1 MSCFDFPECYVSQLE
16 VFLMPHFFI
25 ERPIFAWVIALFIVL
40 AGILSIPQLPVAQ
53 YPAVAPP
60 GIIISVSYPGA
71 SPEVMN
77 SSVVSLIEREIS
89 GVDNLLYFE
98 SSSDTTGM
106 ASITV
111 TFKPGTDIKLAQM
124 DLQNQIKIVEPRLP
138 KAVRQNGINVE
149 AANSGFLMMVG
160 LKSPTGKYQEADLS
174 DYFARNVT
182 DELRRVPGV
191 GKVQLFGGE
200 KALRI
205 WLDPMK
211 LNSYGVSASDVLT
224 AISQQNVI
232 VSPGRTG
239 DEPAIPGQGVTYPIT
254 IKGQLS
260 SVEAFRNITLK
271 SATSGARLALSDIAR
286 VESGLQSYAFG
297 IRENGVPATAAAIQL
312 SPSANAI
319 NTAAGIRSRLAEL
332 SGVLPE
338 GMVFTVPFDT
348 APFVKLSII
357 KVVETFLEAMVLVFL
372 VMLLFLHKIRC
383 TLIPA
388 IVAPVAL
395 SGTFTLMLLS
405 GYSINI
411 LTMFGMVL
419 AIGII
424 VDDAIVVVEN
434 VERLMEEKGLS
445 PHDATC
451 EAMHEITPA
460 IIGITLVLTAVFI
473 PVAFAGGSVGIIYRQ
488 FCISMAVSILLSAFL
503 ALTLTP
509 ALCATI
515 LKPHSRGQ
523 NTGKTF
529 SGWFNARFHR
539 LTAFYA
545 SGLGFVLK
553 RSGRML
559 MLYVALCLALCAGLS
574 SLPSSFLPEEDQGYF
589 MSSIQLPPDATMQR
603 TLNVVKKFENEI
615 AKQPAVESNIMILG
629 FSFSGSGQNSAM
641 GFTTLKDWKQRAD
654 TTAQDEAA
662 FIQSR
667 MEREPDAVT
676 MSLLPPAIS
685 DMGTTSGFT
694 YYVQDRG
701 GKGYRALKD
710 AADELV
716 RRANQSPQLADV
728 YIDGLPDG
736 PNLTLK
742 VDREKAEAMGV
753 SFDEINQTLSV
764 AMGSNYVNDYLNKG
778 RVQQVIVQADAPYR
792 MQPEQLLALPVKNR
806 LGRMLPLSTF
816 VTLSWGVAPQQ
827 LNRYQGYPALRIT
840 GSAASGISTGTAM
853 AAMEKLS
860 RGLPS
865 GFAGAWSGSSVQEKI
880 STSQLPGLII
890 LSMLVVFMVLAALY
904 ESWSVPF
911 AVILVVPLGL
921 IGAVLAVTIAN
932 MTNDVFFKIG
942 LITLIGL
949 SAKNAI
955 LIIEFARQLMKQGK
969 CVIDATLTASKQ
981 RLRPILMTSL
991 AFTLG
996 VVPLMLARGASD
1008 STQHAIGTGVFG
1020 GMISG
1025 TVFTIFFI
1033 PVFFAMI
1040 TRFIETRKYNRKNA
1054 RND

>member
-1 MSCFDFPECYVSQLE
+1 
-16 VFLMPHFFI
+16 MPHFFI
-25 ERPIFAWVIALFIVL
+25 ERPVFAWVVALFIVL
-40 AGILSIPQLPVAQ
+40 AGLLSIPRLPVAQ

-71 SPEVMN
+71 SPDIMN
-77 SSVVSLIEREIS
+77 TSVVSLIEREIS

-98 SSSDTTGM
+98 SSSDTTGS

-138 KAVRQNGINVE
+138 QAVRQNGINVE

-160 LKSPTGKYQEADLS
+160 LKSATGQFEEADLS
-174 DYFARNVT
+174 DYFARNVS

-211 LNSYGVSASDVLT
+211 LHGYGLSVSDVLT
-224 AISQQNVI
+224 AVGQQNAL
-232 VSPGRTG
+232 VSPGKTG
-239 DEPAIPGQGVTYPIT
+239 DEPASAGQGVTYPIT
-254 IKGQLS
+254 VKGQLS

-271 SATSGARLALSDIAR
+271 SDASGARLKLSDIAR
-286 VESGLQSYAFG
+286 IESGLQSYAFG

-312 SPSANAI
+312 SPGANAMS
-319 NTAAGIRSRLAEL
+319 TASGVRARIDEL
-332 SGVLPE
+332 SRVLPE
-338 GMVFTVPFDT
+338 GMAFTIPFDT
-348 APFVKLSII
+348 APFVKLSIM
-357 KVVETFLEAMVLVFL
+357 KVVQTFVEAMVLVFL

-395 SGTFTLMLLS
+395 LGTFTVMLLS

-434 VERLMEEKGLS
+434 VERLMEEKSLS
-445 PHDATC
+445 PRDATRQ
-451 EAMHEITPA
+451 AMQEITPA

-473 PVAFAGGSVGIIYRQ
+473 PMGFAEGSVGIIYRQ

-509 ALCATI
+509 ALCATL
-515 LKPHSRGQ
+515 LKPHKPGKRG
-523 NTGKTF
+523 GRF
-529 SGWFNARFHR
+529 AVGFNARFR
-539 LTAFYA
+539 SLTASYEA
-545 SGLGFVLK
+545 GLGAVLK
-553 RSGRML
+553 RTGRML
-559 MLYVALCLALCAGLS
+559 LLYAALCAALFLGLS
-574 SLPSSFLPEEDQGYF
+574 SLPSSFLPDEDQGNF
-589 MSSIQLPPDATMQR
+589 MSSIQLPSDATMQR
-603 TLNVVKKFENEI
+603 TLNVVKKFEEEI
-615 AKQPAVESNIMILG
+615 AARPDIESNIMILG
-629 FSFSGSGQNSAM
+629 FGFSGSGPNSAM
-641 GFTTLKDWKQRAD
+641 AFTTLKDWKNRQGS
-654 TTAQDEAA
+654 TAQGEADH
-662 FIQSR
+662 IQAS
-667 MEREPDAVT
+667 MANVSDAVT

-685 DMGTTSGFT
+685 DMGTSSGFT
-694 YYVQDRG
+694 WYVQDRAG
-701 GKGYRALKD
+701 LGYEALKR
-710 AADELV
+710 AADALV
-716 RRANQSPQLADV
+716 LQANQRPELSDV
-728 YIDGLPDG
+728 YIDGLPEG
-736 PNLTLK
+736 TSLALQ

-764 AMGSNYVNDYLNKG
+764 TLGSNYVNDYTNNG
-778 RVQQVIVQADAPYR
+778 RVQQVIIQADAPYR
-792 MQPEQLLALPVKNR
+792 MQPEQILILSVKNR
-806 LGRMLPLSTF
+806 MGQMVPVSTF
-816 VTLSWGVAPQQ
+816 ATLSWHVAPQQ
-827 LNRYQGYPALRIT
+827 LTRYQGYSAIRIT
-840 GSAASGISTGTAM
+840 GNAAPGESSGTAM
-853 AAMEKLS
+853 KVMEDVS
-860 RGLPS
+860 RSLPQ
-865 GFAGAWSGSSVQEKI
+865 GMAGEWAGSSLQERK
-880 STSQLPGLII
+880 SESQLPGLIV
-890 LSMLVVFMVLAALY
+890 LSILVVFMVLAALY
-904 ESWSVPF
+904 ESWSIPF
-911 AVILVVPLGL
+911 AVMLVVPLGL
-921 IGAVLAVTIAN
+921 IGAVIGVSVAG
-932 MTNDVFFKIG
+932 MTNDVFFKVG

-955 LIIEFARQLMKQGK
+955 LIVEFARQLHRQGQPLLA
-969 CVIDATLTASKQ
+969 ATIHAAGQ

-1025 TVFTIFFI
+1025 TLLAIFFV
-1033 PVFFAMI
+1033 PVFFIVIA
-1040 TRFIETRKYNRKNA
+1040 RFIDNLRKA
-1054 RND
+1054 

>member
-1 MSCFDFPECYVSQLE
+1 
-16 VFLMPHFFI
+16 MPHFFI
-25 ERPIFAWVIALFIVL
+25 ERPIFAWVVALFIVL
-40 AGILSIPQLPVAQ
+40 SGILSIPRLPVAQ

-71 SPEVMN
+71 SPDVMN
-77 SSVVSLIEREIS
+77 TSVVSLIEREIS
-89 GVDNLLYFE
+89 AVDNLLYFE

-124 DLQNQIKIVEPRLP
+124 DLQNQIKIVEARLP
-138 KAVRQNGINVE
+138 QAVRQNGINVE

-160 LKSPTGKYQEADLS
+160 LKSQSGAYEEADLS

-211 LNSYGVSASDVLT
+211 LHSYGLSVTDVLT
-224 AISQQNVI
+224 ALSQQNVI

-239 DEPAIPGQGVTYPIT
+239 DEPAVPGQGVTYPINVR
-254 IKGQLS
+254 GQLS
-260 SVEAFRNITLK
+260 TVEEFRNITIK
-271 SATSGARLALSDIAR
+271 SEVSGARLKLSDIAR

-312 SPSANAI
+312 SPGANAI
-319 NTAAGIRSRLAEL
+319 STASGIRARLTEL
-332 SGVLPE
+332 SAVLPE
-338 GMVFTVPFDT
+338 GMEFTVPFDT
-348 APFVKLSII
+348 APFVKLSIM
-357 KVVETFLEAMVLVFL
+357 KVVQTFAEAMVLVFL

-383 TLIPA
+383 TIIPA

-395 SGTFTLMLLS
+395 LGTFTVMLLS

-445 PHDATC
+445 PSEATR

-473 PVAFAGGSVGIIYRQ
+473 PMGFASGSVGIIYRQ

-509 ALCATI
+509 ALCATL
-515 LKPHSRGQ
+515 LKPHSDDQSKKRS
-523 NTGKTF
+523 F
-529 SGWFNARFHR
+529 STWFNARFNR
-539 LTAFYA
+539 LSAFYE

-553 RSGRML
+553 RSGRMM
-559 MLYVALCLALCAGLS
+559 MLYTALCFALYAGLS
-574 SLPSSFLPEEDQGYF
+574 SLPSSFLPDEDQGYF
-589 MSSIQLPPDATMQR
+589 MSSIQLPADATMQR
-603 TLNVVKKFENEI
+603 TLKVVQKFEDEI
-615 AKQPAVESNIMILG
+615 ATQQAVESNIMILG
-629 FSFSGSGQNSAM
+629 FGFSGSGQNSAM
-641 GFTTLKDWKQRAD
+641 AFTTLKDWKKRVG
-654 TTAQDEAA
+654 TTAQDQADS
-662 FIQSR
+662 IQST
-667 MEREPDAVT
+667 MENVPDAVT

-685 DMGTTSGFT
+685 DMGTSSGFT
-694 YYVQDRG
+694 YYLQDRG
-701 GKGYRALKD
+701 GKGYQALKK
-710 AADELV
+710 AADGLV
-716 RRANQSPQLADV
+716 QHANQSHQLSDV
-728 YIDGLPDG
+728 YIDGLPEGTSLALD
-736 PNLTLK
+736 

-753 SFDEINQTLSV
+753 SFDEINQTISV
-764 AMGSNYVNDYLNKG
+764 ATGSNYVNDYTNKG
-778 RVQQVIVQADAPYR
+778 RVQQVIVQADAPHR
-792 MQPEQLLALPVKNR
+792 MQPEQLLALSVKNR
-806 LGRMLPLSTF
+806 SGQMLPLATF
-816 VTLSWGVAPQQ
+816 VTLSWNVTPQQ
-827 LNRYQGYPALRIT
+827 LSRYQGYPAIRIT
-840 GSAASGISTGTAM
+840 GSAAAGQSTGNAM
-853 AAMEKLS
+853 KAMEALS
-860 RGLPS
+860 QQLPS
-865 GFAGAWSGSSVQEKI
+865 GFAGEWAGSSLQEKE
-880 STSQLPGLII
+880 SASQLPGLIV
-890 LSMLVVFMVLAALY
+890 LSVLVVFMVLAALY

-911 AVILVVPLGL
+911 AVMLVVPLGL
-921 IGAVLAVTIAN
+921 LGAVIAVTAVN
-932 MTNDVFFKIG
+932 MTNDVFFKVG

-955 LIIEFARQLMKQGK
+955 LIIEFARQLMSQGMGLPE
-969 CVIDATLTASKQ
+969 ATLIASKQ

-996 VVPLMLARGASD
+996 VVPLMLASGASD

-1025 TVFTIFFI
+1025 TLLAIFFV
-1033 PVFFAMI
+1033 PVFFVVI
-1040 TRFIETRKYNRKNA
+1040 TRFIKTRKKGVGSVA
-1054 RND
+1054 G

>member
-1 MSCFDFPECYVSQLE
+1 
-16 VFLMPHFFI
+16 MPHFFI
-25 ERPIFAWVIALFIVL
+25 ERPIFAWVVALFIVL
-40 AGILSIPQLPVAQ
+40 SGILSIPRLPVAQ

-71 SPEVMN
+71 SPDVMN
-77 SSVVSLIEREIS
+77 TSVVSLIEREIS
-89 GVDNLLYFE
+89 AVDNLLYFE

-124 DLQNQIKIVEPRLP
+124 DLQNQIKIVEARLP
-138 KAVRQNGINVE
+138 QAVRQNGINVE

-160 LKSPTGKYQEADLS
+160 LKSQSGAYEEADLS

-211 LNSYGVSASDVLT
+211 LHSYGLSVTDVLT
-224 AISQQNVI
+224 ALSQQNVI

-239 DEPAIPGQGVTYPIT
+239 DEPAVPGQGVTYPINVR
-254 IKGQLS
+254 GQLS
-260 SVEAFRNITLK
+260 TVEEFRNITIK
-271 SATSGARLALSDIAR
+271 SEVSGARLKLSDIAR

-312 SPSANAI
+312 SPGANAI
-319 NTAAGIRSRLAEL
+319 STASGIRARLAEL
-332 SGVLPE
+332 SAVLPE
-338 GMVFTVPFDT
+338 GMEFTVPFDT
-348 APFVKLSII
+348 APFVKLSIM
-357 KVVETFLEAMVLVFL
+357 KVVQTFAEAMVLVFL

-383 TLIPA
+383 TIIPA

-395 SGTFTLMLLS
+395 LGTFTVMLLS

-445 PHDATC
+445 PREATR

-473 PVAFAGGSVGIIYRQ
+473 PMGFASGSVGIIYRQ

-509 ALCATI
+509 ALCATL
-515 LKPHSRGQ
+515 LKPHSDDQSKKRS
-523 NTGKTF
+523 F
-529 SGWFNARFHR
+529 STWFNARFNR
-539 LTAFYA
+539 LSAFYE

-553 RSGRML
+553 RSGRMM
-559 MLYVALCLALCAGLS
+559 MLYTALCFALYAGLS
-574 SLPSSFLPEEDQGYF
+574 SLPSSFLPDEDQGYF
-589 MSSIQLPPDATMQR
+589 MSSIQLPADATMQR
-603 TLNVVKKFENEI
+603 TLKVVQKFEDEI
-615 AKQPAVESNIMILG
+615 ATQQAVESNIMILG
-629 FSFSGSGQNSAM
+629 FGFSGSGQNSAM
-641 GFTTLKDWKQRAD
+641 AFTTLKDWKKRVG
-654 TTAQDEAA
+654 TTAQDQADY
-662 FIQSR
+662 IQST
-667 MEREPDAVT
+667 MENVPDAVT

-685 DMGTTSGFT
+685 DMGTSSGFT
-694 YYVQDRG
+694 YYLQDRG
-701 GKGYRALKD
+701 GKGYQALKK
-710 AADELV
+710 AADGLV
-716 RRANQSPQLADV
+716 QHANQSHQLSDV
-728 YIDGLPDG
+728 YIDGLPEG
-736 PNLTLK
+736 TSLTLD

-753 SFDEINQTLSV
+753 SFDEINQTISV
-764 AMGSNYVNDYLNKG
+764 ATGSNYVNDYTNKG
-778 RVQQVIVQADAPYR
+778 RVQQVIVQADAPHR
-792 MQPEQLLALPVKNR
+792 MQPEQLLALSVKNR
-806 LGRMLPLSTF
+806 SGQMLPLATF
-816 VTLSWGVAPQQ
+816 VTLSWNVTPQQ
-827 LNRYQGYPALRIT
+827 LSRYQGYPAIRIT
-840 GSAASGISTGTAM
+840 GSAAAGQSTGNAM
-853 AAMEKLS
+853 KAMEALS
-860 RGLPS
+860 QQLPS
-865 GFAGAWSGSSVQEKI
+865 GFAGEWAGSSLQEKE
-880 STSQLPGLII
+880 SASQLPGLIV
-890 LSMLVVFMVLAALY
+890 LSVLVVFMVLAALY

-911 AVILVVPLGL
+911 AVMLVVPLGL
-921 IGAVLAVTIAN
+921 LGAVIAVTAVN
-932 MTNDVFFKIG
+932 MTNDVFFKVG

-955 LIIEFARQLMKQGK
+955 LIIEFARQLMSQGMGLPE
-969 CVIDATLTASKQ
+969 ATLIASKQ

-996 VVPLMLARGASD
+996 VVPLMLASGASD

-1025 TVFTIFFI
+1025 TLLAIFFV
-1033 PVFFAMI
+1033 PVFFVVI
-1040 TRFIETRKYNRKNA
+1040 TRFIKTRKKGVGSVA
-1054 RND
+1054 D

>member
-1 MSCFDFPECYVSQLE
+1 
-16 VFLMPHFFI
+16 MPHFFI
-25 ERPIFAWVIALFIVL
+25 ARPIFAWVVALFIVL
-40 AGILSIPQLPVAQ
+40 SGILSIPRLPVAQ

-71 SPEVMN
+71 SPDVMN
-77 SSVVSLIEREIS
+77 TSVVSLIEREIS
-89 GVDNLLYFE
+89 AVDNLLYFE

-124 DLQNQIKIVEPRLP
+124 DLQNQIKIVEARLP
-138 KAVRQNGINVE
+138 QAVRQNGINVE

-160 LKSPTGKYQEADLS
+160 LKSQSGAYEEADLN

-211 LNSYGVSASDVLT
+211 LHSYGLSVTDVLT
-224 AISQQNVI
+224 ALSQQNVI

-239 DEPAIPGQGVTYPIT
+239 DEPAVPGQGVTYPINVR
-254 IKGQLS
+254 GQLS
-260 SVEAFRNITLK
+260 TVEEFRNITIK
-271 SATSGARLALSDIAR
+271 SEVSGARLKLSDIAR

-312 SPSANAI
+312 SPGANAI
-319 NTAAGIRSRLAEL
+319 STASGIRARLTEL
-332 SGVLPE
+332 SAVLPE
-338 GMVFTVPFDT
+338 GMEFTVPFDT
-348 APFVKLSII
+348 APFVKLSIM
-357 KVVETFLEAMVLVFL
+357 KVVQTFAEAMVLVFL

-383 TLIPA
+383 TIIPA

-395 SGTFTLMLLS
+395 LGTFTVMLLS

-445 PHDATC
+445 PREATR

-473 PVAFAGGSVGIIYRQ
+473 PMGFASGSVGIIYRQ

-509 ALCATI
+509 ALCATL
-515 LKPHSRGQ
+515 LKPHSDDQSKKRS
-523 NTGKTF
+523 F
-529 SGWFNARFHR
+529 STWFNARFNR
-539 LTAFYA
+539 LSAFYE

-553 RSGRML
+553 RSGRMM
-559 MLYVALCLALCAGLS
+559 MLYAALCFALYAGLS
-574 SLPSSFLPEEDQGYF
+574 SLPSSFLPDEDQGYF
-589 MSSIQLPPDATMQR
+589 MSSIQLPADATMQR
-603 TLNVVKKFENEI
+603 TLKVVQKFEDEI
-615 AKQPAVESNIMILG
+615 ATQQAVESNIMILG
-629 FSFSGSGQNSAM
+629 FGFSGSGQNSAM
-641 GFTTLKDWKQRAD
+641 AFTTLKDWKKRVG
-654 TTAQDEAA
+654 TTAQDQADY
-662 FIQSR
+662 IQST
-667 MEREPDAVT
+667 MENVPDAVT

-685 DMGTTSGFT
+685 DMGTSSGFT
-694 YYVQDRG
+694 YYLQDRG
-701 GKGYRALKD
+701 GKGYQALKK
-710 AADELV
+710 AADGLV
-716 RRANQSPQLADV
+716 QHANQSHQLSDV
-728 YIDGLPDG
+728 YIDGLPEG
-736 PNLTLK
+736 TSLTLD

-753 SFDEINQTLSV
+753 SFDEINQTISV
-764 AMGSNYVNDYLNKG
+764 ATGSNYVNDYTNKG
-778 RVQQVIVQADAPYR
+778 RVQQVIVQADAPHR
-792 MQPEQLLALPVKNR
+792 MQPEQLLALSVKNR
-806 LGRMLPLSTF
+806 AGQMLPLATF
-816 VTLSWGVAPQQ
+816 VTLSWNVTPQQ
-827 LNRYQGYPALRIT
+827 LSRYQGYPAIRIT
-840 GSAASGISTGTAM
+840 GSAAAGQSTGNAM
-853 AAMEKLS
+853 KAMEALS
-860 RGLPS
+860 QQLPS
-865 GFAGAWSGSSVQEKI
+865 GFAGEWAGSSLQEKE
-880 STSQLPGLII
+880 SASQLPGLIV
-890 LSMLVVFMVLAALY
+890 LSVLVVFMVLAALY

-911 AVILVVPLGL
+911 AVMLVVPLGL
-921 IGAVLAVTIAN
+921 LGAVIAVTAVN
-932 MTNDVFFKIG
+932 MTNDVFFKVG

-955 LIIEFARQLMKQGK
+955 LIIEFSRQLMSQGMGLPE
-969 CVIDATLTASKQ
+969 ATLIASKQ

-996 VVPLMLARGASD
+996 VVPLMLASGASD

-1025 TVFTIFFI
+1025 TLLAIFFV
-1033 PVFFAMI
+1033 PVFFVVI
-1040 TRFIETRKYNRKNA
+1040 TRFIKTRKKEWVQ
-1054 RND
+1054 

>member
-1 MSCFDFPECYVSQLE
+1 
-16 VFLMPHFFI
+16 MPHFFI

-40 AGILSIPQLPVAQ
+40 TGLLSIPRLPVAQ
-53 YPAVAPP
+53 YPEVAPP

-77 SSVVSLIEREIS
+77 TSVVSLIEREIS
-89 GVDNLLYFE
+89 SVDNLLYFE

-124 DLQNQIKIVEPRLP
+124 DLQNQIKIVESRLP
-138 KAVRQNGINVE
+138 QSVRQNGINVE

-160 LKSPTGKYQEADLS
+160 LKSPSGAYQEADLS

-211 LNSYGVSASDVLT
+211 LHSYGLSVTDVLS

-239 DEPAIPGQGVTYPIT
+239 DEPATSSQEVTYPIT
-254 IKGQLS
+254 VKGQLS
-260 SVEAFRNITLK
+260 SVEEFRNITIK
-271 SATSGARLALSDIAR
+271 SQVSAARVTLADVAR

-312 SPSANAI
+312 SPGANAI
-319 NTAAGIRSRLAEL
+319 STASGIRARLTEL

-338 GMVFTVPFDT
+338 GMTFTVPFDT
-348 APFVKLSII
+348 APFVKLSIL
-357 KVVETFLEAMVLVFL
+357 KVVETFVEAMVLVFF

-395 SGTFTLMLLS
+395 LGTFTVMLLS

-411 LTMFGMVL
+411 LTMFGMIL

-434 VERLMEEKGLS
+434 VERLMEDKKMS
-445 PHDATC
+445 PQDATR
-451 EAMHEITPA
+451 EAMREITPA

-473 PVAFAGGSVGIIYRQ
+473 PMAFASGSVGIIYRQ
-488 FCISMAVSILLSAFL
+488 FSISMAISILLSAFL

-509 ALCATI
+509 ALCATL
-515 LKPHSRGQ
+515 LKPHGIHQ
-523 NTGKTF
+523 GKSSVF
-529 SGWFNARFHR
+529 SAWFNAHFHR
-539 LTAFYA
+539 LTSFYA
-545 SGLGFVLK
+545 TGLGFVLK
-553 RSGRML
+553 RTGRM
-559 MLYVALCLALCAGLS
+559 MMIYAALCLALFAGLS
-574 SLPSSFLPEEDQGYF
+574 TLPSSFIPDEDQGYF
-589 MSSIQLPPDATMQR
+589 MSSIQLPSDATMQR
-603 TLNVVKKFENEI
+603 TLKVVDTFEEEI
-615 AKQPAVESNIMILG
+615 AHRQAVESNIMILG
-629 FSFSGSGQNSAM
+629 FGFSGSGQNSAM
-641 GFTTLKDWKQRAD
+641 AFTTLKDWRQRKG
-654 TTAQDEAA
+654 TTAQEEADHIRSQMA
-662 FIQSR
+662 NV
-667 MEREPDAVT
+667 PDAVT

-685 DMGTTSGFT
+685 DMGTSSGFT
-694 YYVQDRG
+694 YYLQDRG
-701 GKGYRALKD
+701 GKGYQALKK
-710 AADELV
+710 AADELIV
-716 RRANQSPQLADV
+716 QANHNPHLADV
-728 YIDGLPDG
+728 YIDGLG
-736 PNLTLK
+736 EGTSLSLH

-753 SFDEINQTLSV
+753 SFDEINQTISV
-764 AMGSNYVNDYLNKG
+764 AAGSNYVNDYTNNG

-792 MQPEQLLALPVKNR
+792 MQPEQLLALSVKNR
-806 LGRMLPLSTF
+806 LGQMLPLSTF
-816 VTLSWGVAPQQ
+816 VTLSWNVAPQQ
-827 LNRYQGYPALRIT
+827 LIRYQGYPAIRIT
-840 GSAASGISTGTAM
+840 GSSAQGKSSGTAM
-853 AAMEKLS
+853 AAMDNLAKH
-860 RGLPS
+860 LPP
-865 GFAGAWSGSSVQEKI
+865 GFAGEWAGSSLQEKE
-880 STSQLPGLII
+880 SASQLPGLIV
-890 LSMLVVFMVLAALY
+890 LSVLVVFMVLAALY
-904 ESWSVPF
+904 ESWSIPF
-911 AVILVVPLGL
+911 AVMLVVPLGL
-921 IGAVLAVTIAN
+921 LGAVLAVSVTN
-932 MTNDVFFKIG
+932 MTNDVFFKVG

-955 LIIEFARQLMKQGK
+955 LIIEFARQLMKEGK
-969 CVIDATLTASKQ
+969 SLIDATLTAAKL

-996 VVPLMLARGASD
+996 VVPLMLASGASD

-1025 TVFTIFFI
+1025 TLLAIFFV
-1033 PVFFAMI
+1033 PVFFVTI
-1040 TRFIETRKYNRKNA
+1040 TRFTGMRKYRLGNS
-1054 RND
+1054 RNG

>member
-1 MSCFDFPECYVSQLE
+1 
-16 VFLMPHFFI
+16 MPHFFI
-25 ERPIFAWVIALFIVL
+25 ERPVFAWVVALFIVL
-40 AGILSIPQLPVAQ
+40 AGLLSIPRLPVAQ

-71 SPEVMN
+71 SPDIMN
-77 SSVVSLIEREIS
+77 TSVVSLIEREIS

-98 SSSDTTGM
+98 SSSDTTGS

-138 KAVRQNGINVE
+138 QAVRQNGINVE

-160 LKSPTGKYQEADLS
+160 LKSATGQFEEADLS
-174 DYFARNVT
+174 DYFARNVS

-211 LNSYGVSASDVLT
+211 LHGYGLSVSDVLT
-224 AISQQNVI
+224 AVGQQNAL
-232 VSPGRTG
+232 VSPGKTG
-239 DEPAIPGQGVTYPIT
+239 DEPASTGQGVTYPIT
-254 IKGQLS
+254 VKGQLS

-271 SATSGARLALSDIAR
+271 SDASGARLKLSDIAR
-286 VESGLQSYAFG
+286 IESGLQSYAFG

-312 SPSANAI
+312 SPGANAMS
-319 NTAAGIRSRLAEL
+319 TASGVRARIDEL
-332 SGVLPE
+332 SRVLPD
-338 GMVFTVPFDT
+338 GMAFTIPFDT
-348 APFVKLSII
+348 APFVKLSIM
-357 KVVETFLEAMVLVFL
+357 KVVQTFVEAMVLVFL

-395 SGTFTLMLLS
+395 LGTFTVMLLS

-434 VERLMEEKGLS
+434 VERLMEEKSLS
-445 PHDATC
+445 PRDATRQ
-451 EAMHEITPA
+451 AMQEITPA

-473 PVAFAGGSVGIIYRQ
+473 PMGFAEGSVGIIYRQ

-509 ALCATI
+509 ALCATL
-515 LKPHSRGQ
+515 LKPHKPGKRG
-523 NTGKTF
+523 GRF
-529 SGWFNARFHR
+529 AVGFNARFR
-539 LTAFYA
+539 SLTASYEA
-545 SGLGFVLK
+545 GLGAVLK
-553 RSGRML
+553 RTGRML
-559 MLYVALCLALCAGLS
+559 LLYAALCAALFLGLS
-574 SLPSSFLPEEDQGYF
+574 SLPSSFLPDEDQGNF
-589 MSSIQLPPDATMQR
+589 MSSIQLPSDATMQR
-603 TLNVVKKFENEI
+603 TLNVVKKFEEEI
-615 AKQPAVESNIMILG
+615 AARPDIESNIMILG
-629 FSFSGSGQNSAM
+629 FGFSGSGPNSAM
-641 GFTTLKDWKQRAD
+641 AFTTLKDWKNRQGS
-654 TTAQDEAA
+654 TAQGEADH
-662 FIQSR
+662 IQAS
-667 MEREPDAVT
+667 MANVSDAVT

-685 DMGTTSGFT
+685 DMGTSSGFT
-694 YYVQDRG
+694 WYVQDRAG
-701 GKGYRALKD
+701 LGYEALKR
-710 AADELV
+710 AADALV
-716 RRANQSPQLADV
+716 LQANQRPELSDV
-728 YIDGLPDG
+728 YIDGLPEG
-736 PNLTLK
+736 TSLALQ

-764 AMGSNYVNDYLNKG
+764 TLGSNYVNDYTNNG
-778 RVQQVIVQADAPYR
+778 RVQQVIIQADAPYR
-792 MQPEQLLALPVKNR
+792 MQPEQILTLSVKNR
-806 LGRMLPLSTF
+806 MGQMVPVSTF
-816 VTLSWGVAPQQ
+816 ATLSWNVAPQQ
-827 LNRYQGYPALRIT
+827 LTRYQGYSAIRIT
-840 GSAASGISTGTAM
+840 GNAAPGESSGTAM
-853 AAMEKLS
+853 KVMEDVS
-860 RGLPS
+860 MSLPQ
-865 GFAGAWSGSSVQEKI
+865 GMAGEWAGSSLQERK
-880 STSQLPGLII
+880 SESQLPGLIV
-890 LSMLVVFMVLAALY
+890 LSILVVFMVLAALY
-904 ESWSVPF
+904 ESWSIPF
-911 AVILVVPLGL
+911 AVMLVVPLGL
-921 IGAVLAVTIAN
+921 IGAVIAVSVAG
-932 MTNDVFFKIG
+932 MTNDVFFKVG

-955 LIIEFARQLMKQGK
+955 LIVEFARQLHRQGQPLLA
-969 CVIDATLTASKQ
+969 ATIHAAGQ

-1025 TVFTIFFI
+1025 TLLAIFFV
-1033 PVFFAMI
+1033 PVFFIVIA
-1040 TRFIETRKYNRKNA
+1040 RFIDSLRKA
-1054 RND
+1054 

>member
-1 MSCFDFPECYVSQLE
+1 
-16 VFLMPHFFI
+16 MPHFFI
-25 ERPIFAWVIALFIVL
+25 ERPIFAWVVALFIVL
-40 AGILSIPQLPVAQ
+40 SGILSIPRLPVAQ

-71 SPEVMN
+71 SPDVMN
-77 SSVVSLIEREIS
+77 TSVVSLIEREIS
-89 GVDNLLYFE
+89 AVDNLLYFE

-124 DLQNQIKIVEPRLP
+124 DLQNQIKIVEARLP
-138 KAVRQNGINVE
+138 QAVRQNGINVE

-160 LKSPTGKYQEADLS
+160 LKSQSGAYEEADLS

-211 LNSYGVSASDVLT
+211 LHSYGLSVTDVLT
-224 AISQQNVI
+224 ALSQQNVI

-239 DEPAIPGQGVTYPIT
+239 DEPAVPGQGVTYPINVR
-254 IKGQLS
+254 GQLS
-260 SVEAFRNITLK
+260 TVEEFRNITIK
-271 SATSGARLALSDIAR
+271 SEVSGARLKLSNIAR

-312 SPSANAI
+312 SPGANAI
-319 NTAAGIRSRLAEL
+319 STASGIRARLTEL
-332 SGVLPE
+332 SAVLPE
-338 GMVFTVPFDT
+338 GMEFTVPFDT
-348 APFVKLSII
+348 APFVKLSIM
-357 KVVETFLEAMVLVFL
+357 KVVQTFAEAMVLVFL

-383 TLIPA
+383 TIIPA
-388 IVAPVAL
+388 IVAPAAL
-395 SGTFTLMLLS
+395 LGTFTVMLLS

-445 PHDATC
+445 PREATR
-451 EAMHEITPA
+451 EAMDEITPA

-473 PVAFAGGSVGIIYRQ
+473 PMGFASGSVGIIYRQ

-509 ALCATI
+509 ALCATL
-515 LKPHSRGQ
+515 LKPHSDDQSKKRS
-523 NTGKTF
+523 F
-529 SGWFNARFHR
+529 STWFNARFNR
-539 LTAFYA
+539 LSAFYE

-553 RSGRML
+553 RSGRMM
-559 MLYVALCLALCAGLS
+559 MLYAALCFALYAGLS
-574 SLPSSFLPEEDQGYF
+574 SLPSSFLPDEDQGYF
-589 MSSIQLPPDATMQR
+589 MSSIQLPADATMQR
-603 TLNVVKKFENEI
+603 TLKVVQKFEDEI
-615 AKQPAVESNIMILG
+615 ATQQAVESNIMILG
-629 FSFSGSGQNSAM
+629 FGFSGSGQNSAM
-641 GFTTLKDWKQRAD
+641 AFTTLKDWKKRVG
-654 TTAQDEAA
+654 TTAQDQADS
-662 FIQSR
+662 IQST
-667 MEREPDAVT
+667 MENVPDAVT

-685 DMGTTSGFT
+685 DMGTSSGFT
-694 YYVQDRG
+694 YYLQDRA
-701 GKGYRALKD
+701 GKGYQALKK
-710 AADELV
+710 AADDLV
-716 RRANQSPQLADV
+716 QHANQSHQLSDV
-728 YIDGLPDG
+728 YIDGLPEGTSLALD
-736 PNLTLK
+736 

-753 SFDEINQTLSV
+753 SFDEINQTISV
-764 AMGSNYVNDYLNKG
+764 ATGSNYVNDYTNKG
-778 RVQQVIVQADAPYR
+778 RVQQVIVQADAPHR
-792 MQPEQLLALPVKNR
+792 MQPEQLLALSVKNR
-806 LGRMLPLSTF
+806 SGQMLPLATF
-816 VTLSWGVAPQQ
+816 VTLSWNVTPQQ
-827 LNRYQGYPALRIT
+827 LSRYQGYPAIRIT
-840 GSAASGISTGTAM
+840 GSAAAGQSTGNAM
-853 AAMEKLS
+853 KAMEALS
-860 RGLPS
+860 QQLPS
-865 GFAGAWSGSSVQEKI
+865 GFAGEWAGSSLQEKE
-880 STSQLPGLII
+880 SASQLPGLIV
-890 LSMLVVFMVLAALY
+890 LSVLVVFMVLAALY

-911 AVILVVPLGL
+911 AVMLVVPLGL
-921 IGAVLAVTIAN
+921 LGAVIAVTAVN
-932 MTNDVFFKIG
+932 MTNDVFFKVG

-955 LIIEFARQLMKQGK
+955 LIIEFARQLMSQGMGLLE
-969 CVIDATLTASKQ
+969 ATLIASKQ

-996 VVPLMLARGASD
+996 VVPLMLASGASD

-1025 TVFTIFFI
+1025 TLLAIFFV
-1033 PVFFAMI
+1033 PVFFVVI
-1040 TRFIETRKYNRKNA
+1040 TRFIKTRKKGVGSVA
-1054 RND
+1054 G

>member
-1 MSCFDFPECYVSQLE
+1 
-16 VFLMPHFFI
+16 MPHFFI
-25 ERPIFAWVIALFIVL
+25 ERPVFAWVVALFIVL
-40 AGILSIPQLPVAQ
+40 AGLLSIPRLPVAQ

-71 SPEVMN
+71 SPDIMN
-77 SSVVSLIEREIS
+77 TSVVSLIEREIS

-98 SSSDTTGM
+98 SSSDTTGS

-138 KAVRQNGINVE
+138 QAVRQNGINVE

-160 LKSPTGKYQEADLS
+160 LKSATGQFEEADLS
-174 DYFARNVT
+174 DYFARNVS

-211 LNSYGVSASDVLT
+211 LHGYGLSVSDVLT
-224 AISQQNVI
+224 AVGQQNAL
-232 VSPGRTG
+232 VSPGKTG
-239 DEPAIPGQGVTYPIT
+239 DEPASAGQGVTYPIT
-254 IKGQLS
+254 VKGQLT

-271 SATSGARLALSDIAR
+271 SDASGARLKLSDIAR
-286 VESGLQSYAFG
+286 IESGLQSYAFG

-312 SPSANAI
+312 SPGANAMS
-319 NTAAGIRSRLAEL
+319 TASGVRARIDEL
-332 SGVLPE
+332 SRMLPE
-338 GMVFTVPFDT
+338 GMAFTIPFDT
-348 APFVKLSII
+348 APFVKLSIM
-357 KVVETFLEAMVLVFL
+357 KVVQTFVEAMVLVFL

-395 SGTFTLMLLS
+395 LGTFTVMLLS

-434 VERLMEEKGLS
+434 VERLMEEKSLS
-445 PHDATC
+445 PRDATRQ
-451 EAMHEITPA
+451 AMQEITPA

-473 PVAFAGGSVGIIYRQ
+473 PMGFAEGSVGIIYRQ

-509 ALCATI
+509 ALCATL
-515 LKPHSRGQ
+515 LKPHKPGKRG
-523 NTGKTF
+523 GRF
-529 SGWFNARFHR
+529 AVGFNARFR
-539 LTAFYA
+539 SLTASYEA
-545 SGLGFVLK
+545 GLGAVLK
-553 RSGRML
+553 RTGRML
-559 MLYVALCLALCAGLS
+559 LLYAALCAALFLGLS
-574 SLPSSFLPEEDQGYF
+574 SLPSSFLPDEDQGYF
-589 MSSIQLPPDATMQR
+589 MSSIQLPSDATMQR
-603 TLNVVKKFENEI
+603 TLNVVKKFEEEI
-615 AKQPAVESNIMILG
+615 AARPDIESNIMILG
-629 FSFSGSGQNSAM
+629 FGFSGSGPNSAM
-641 GFTTLKDWKQRAD
+641 AFTTLKDWKDRQGS
-654 TTAQDEAA
+654 TAQGEADR
-662 FIQSR
+662 IQAS
-667 MEREPDAVT
+667 MANVSDAVT

-685 DMGTTSGFT
+685 DMGTSSGFT
-694 YYVQDRG
+694 WYVQDRAG
-701 GKGYRALKD
+701 LGYEALKR
-710 AADELV
+710 AADALV
-716 RRANQSPQLADV
+716 LQANQRPELSDV
-728 YIDGLPDG
+728 YIDGLPEG
-736 PNLTLK
+736 TSLALQ

-764 AMGSNYVNDYLNKG
+764 TLGSNYVNDYTNNG
-778 RVQQVIVQADAPYR
+778 RVQQVIIQADAPYR
-792 MQPEQLLALPVKNR
+792 MQPEQILTLSVKNR
-806 LGRMLPLSTF
+806 MGQMVPVSTF
-816 VTLSWGVAPQQ
+816 ATLSWNVAPQQ
-827 LNRYQGYPALRIT
+827 LTRYQGYSAIRIT
-840 GSAASGISTGTAM
+840 GNAAPGESSGTAM
-853 AAMEKLS
+853 KVMEDVS
-860 RGLPS
+860 MSLPQ
-865 GFAGAWSGSSVQEKI
+865 GMAGEWAGSSLQERK
-880 STSQLPGLII
+880 SESQLPGLIV
-890 LSMLVVFMVLAALY
+890 LSILVVFMVLAALY
-904 ESWSVPF
+904 ESWSIPF
-911 AVILVVPLGL
+911 AVMLVVPLGL
-921 IGAVLAVTIAN
+921 IGAVIAVSVAG
-932 MTNDVFFKIG
+932 MTNDVFFKVG

-955 LIIEFARQLMKQGK
+955 LIVEFARQLHRQGQPLLA
-969 CVIDATLTASKQ
+969 ATIHAAGQ

-1025 TVFTIFFI
+1025 TLLAIFFV
-1033 PVFFAMI
+1033 PVFFIVIA
-1040 TRFIETRKYNRKNA
+1040 RFIDSLRKA
-1054 RND
+1054 

>member
-1 MSCFDFPECYVSQLE
+1 
-16 VFLMPHFFI
+16 MPHFFI
-25 ERPIFAWVIALFIVL
+25 ERPVFAWVVALFIVL
-40 AGILSIPQLPVAQ
+40 AGLLSIPRLPVAQ

-71 SPEVMN
+71 SPDIMN
-77 SSVVSLIEREIS
+77 TSVVSLIEREIS

-98 SSSDTTGM
+98 SSSDTTGS

-138 KAVRQNGINVE
+138 QAVRQNGINVE

-160 LKSPTGKYQEADLS
+160 LKSATGQFEEADLS
-174 DYFARNVT
+174 DYFARNVS

-211 LNSYGVSASDVLT
+211 LHGYGLSVSDVLT
-224 AISQQNVI
+224 AVGQQNAL
-232 VSPGRTG
+232 VSPGKTG
-239 DEPAIPGQGVTYPIT
+239 DEPASAGQGVTYPIT
-254 IKGQLS
+254 VKGQLS

-271 SATSGARLALSDIAR
+271 SDASGARLKLSDIAR
-286 VESGLQSYAFG
+286 IESGLQSYAFG

-312 SPSANAI
+312 SPGANAMS
-319 NTAAGIRSRLAEL
+319 TASGVRARIDEL
-332 SGVLPE
+332 SRVLPE
-338 GMVFTVPFDT
+338 GMAFTIPFDT
-348 APFVKLSII
+348 APFVKLSIM
-357 KVVETFLEAMVLVFL
+357 KVVQTFVEAMVLVFL

-395 SGTFTLMLLS
+395 LGTFTVMLLS

-434 VERLMEEKGLS
+434 VERLMEEKSLS
-445 PHDATC
+445 PRDATRQ
-451 EAMHEITPA
+451 AMQEITPA

-473 PVAFAGGSVGIIYRQ
+473 PMGFAEGSVGIIYRQ

-509 ALCATI
+509 ALCATL
-515 LKPHSRGQ
+515 LKPHKPGKRG
-523 NTGKTF
+523 GRF
-529 SGWFNARFHR
+529 AVGFNARFR
-539 LTAFYA
+539 SLTASYEA
-545 SGLGFVLK
+545 GLGAVLK
-553 RSGRML
+553 RTGRML
-559 MLYVALCLALCAGLS
+559 LLYAALCAALFLELS
-574 SLPSSFLPEEDQGYF
+574 SLPSSFLPDEDQGYF
-589 MSSIQLPPDATMQR
+589 MSSIQLPSDATMQR
-603 TLNVVKKFENEI
+603 TLNVVKKFEEEI
-615 AKQPAVESNIMILG
+615 AARPDIESNIMILG
-629 FSFSGSGQNSAM
+629 FGFSGSGPNSAM
-641 GFTTLKDWKQRAD
+641 AFTTLKDWKNRQGS
-654 TTAQDEAA
+654 TAQGEADH
-662 FIQSR
+662 IQAS
-667 MEREPDAVT
+667 MANVSDAVT

-685 DMGTTSGFT
+685 DMGTSSGFT
-694 YYVQDRG
+694 WYVQDRAG
-701 GKGYRALKD
+701 LGYEALKR
-710 AADELV
+710 AADALV
-716 RRANQSPQLADV
+716 LQANQRPELSDV
-728 YIDGLPDG
+728 YIDGLPEG
-736 PNLTLK
+736 TSLALQ

-764 AMGSNYVNDYLNKG
+764 TLGSNYVNDYTNNG
-778 RVQQVIVQADAPYR
+778 RVQQVIIQADAPYR
-792 MQPEQLLALPVKNR
+792 MQPEQILILSVKNR
-806 LGRMLPLSTF
+806 MGQMVPVSTF
-816 VTLSWGVAPQQ
+816 ATLSWHVAPQQ
-827 LNRYQGYPALRIT
+827 LTRYQGYSAIRIT
-840 GSAASGISTGTAM
+840 GNAAPGESSGTAM
-853 AAMEKLS
+853 KVMEDVS
-860 RGLPS
+860 RSLPQ
-865 GFAGAWSGSSVQEKI
+865 GMAGEWAGSSLQERK
-880 STSQLPGLII
+880 SESQLPGLIV
-890 LSMLVVFMVLAALY
+890 LSILVVFMVLAALY
-904 ESWSVPF
+904 ESWSIPF
-911 AVILVVPLGL
+911 AVMLVVPLGL
-921 IGAVLAVTIAN
+921 IGAVIGVSVAG
-932 MTNDVFFKIG
+932 MTNDVFFKVG

-955 LIIEFARQLMKQGK
+955 LIVEFARQLHRQGQPLLA
-969 CVIDATLTASKQ
+969 ATIHAAGQ

-1025 TVFTIFFI
+1025 TLLAIFFV
-1033 PVFFAMI
+1033 PVFFIVIA
-1040 TRFIETRKYNRKNA
+1040 RFIDNLRKA
-1054 RND
+1054 

>member
-1 MSCFDFPECYVSQLE
+1 
-16 VFLMPHFFI
+16 MPHFFI
-25 ERPIFAWVIALFIVL
+25 DRPIFAWVVALFIVL
-40 AGILSIPQLPVAQ
+40 SGILSIPRLPVAQ

-71 SPEVMN
+71 SPDVMN
-77 SSVVSLIEREIS
+77 TSVVSLIEREIS
-89 GVDNLLYFE
+89 AVDNLLYFE

-124 DLQNQIKIVEPRLP
+124 DLQNQIKIVEARLP
-138 KAVRQNGINVE
+138 QAVRQNGINVE

-160 LKSPTGKYQEADLS
+160 LKSQSGAYEEADLS

-211 LNSYGVSASDVLT
+211 LHSYGLSVTEVLT
-224 AISQQNVI
+224 ALSQQNVI

-239 DEPAIPGQGVTYPIT
+239 DEPAVPGQGVTYPINVR
-254 IKGQLS
+254 GQLS
-260 SVEAFRNITLK
+260 TVEEFRNITIK
-271 SATSGARLALSDIAR
+271 SEVSGARLKLSDIAR

-312 SPSANAI
+312 SPGANAI
-319 NTAAGIRSRLAEL
+319 STASGIRARLAEL
-332 SGVLPE
+332 SAVLPE
-338 GMVFTVPFDT
+338 GMEFTVPFDT
-348 APFVKLSII
+348 APFVKLSIM
-357 KVVETFLEAMVLVFL
+357 KVVQTFAEAMVLVFL

-383 TLIPA
+383 TIIPA

-395 SGTFTLMLLS
+395 LGTFTVMLLS

-445 PHDATC
+445 PREATR
-451 EAMHEITPA
+451 EAMDEITPA

-473 PVAFAGGSVGIIYRQ
+473 PMGFASGSVGIIYRQ

-509 ALCATI
+509 ALCATL
-515 LKPHSRGQ
+515 LKPHSDDQSKKRS
-523 NTGKTF
+523 F
-529 SGWFNARFHR
+529 STWFNARFNR
-539 LTAFYA
+539 LSAFYE

-553 RSGRML
+553 RSGRMM
-559 MLYVALCLALCAGLS
+559 MLYTALCFALYAGLS
-574 SLPSSFLPEEDQGYF
+574 SLPSSFLPDEDQGYF
-589 MSSIQLPPDATMQR
+589 MSSIQLPADATMQR
-603 TLNVVKKFENEI
+603 TLKVVQKFEDEI
-615 AKQPAVESNIMILG
+615 ATQQAVESNIMILG
-629 FSFSGSGQNSAM
+629 FGFSGSGQNSAM
-641 GFTTLKDWKQRAD
+641 AFTTLKDWKKRVG
-654 TTAQDEAA
+654 TTAQDQADS
-662 FIQSR
+662 IQST
-667 MEREPDAVT
+667 MENVPDAVT

-685 DMGTTSGFT
+685 DMGTSSGFT
-694 YYVQDRG
+694 YYLQDRG
-701 GKGYRALKD
+701 GKGYQALKK
-710 AADELV
+710 AADGLV
-716 RRANQSPQLADV
+716 QHANQSHQLSDV
-728 YIDGLPDG
+728 YIDGLPEGTSLALD
-736 PNLTLK
+736 

-753 SFDEINQTLSV
+753 SFDEINQTISV
-764 AMGSNYVNDYLNKG
+764 ATGSNYVNDYTNKG
-778 RVQQVIVQADAPYR
+778 RVQQVIVQADAPHR
-792 MQPEQLLALPVKNR
+792 MQPEQLLALSVKNR
-806 LGRMLPLSTF
+806 SGQMLPLATF
-816 VTLSWGVAPQQ
+816 VTLSWNVAPQQ
-827 LNRYQGYPALRIT
+827 LSRYQGYPAIRIT
-840 GSAASGISTGTAM
+840 GSAAAGQSTGNAM
-853 AAMEKLS
+853 KAMEALS
-860 RGLPS
+860 QQLPP
-865 GFAGAWSGSSVQEKI
+865 GFAGEWAGSSLQEKE
-880 STSQLPGLII
+880 SASQLPGLIV
-890 LSMLVVFMVLAALY
+890 LSVLVVFMVLAALY

-911 AVILVVPLGL
+911 AVMLVVPLGL
-921 IGAVLAVTIAN
+921 LGAVIAVTAVN
-932 MTNDVFFKIG
+932 MTNDVFFKVG

-955 LIIEFARQLMKQGK
+955 LIIEFARQLMSQGMGLPE
-969 CVIDATLTASKQ
+969 ATLIASKQ

-996 VVPLMLARGASD
+996 VVPLMLASGASD

-1025 TVFTIFFI
+1025 TLLAIFFV
-1033 PVFFAMI
+1033 PVFFVVI
-1040 TRFIETRKYNRKNA
+1040 TRFIKTRKKGVGSVA
-1054 RND
+1054 G

>member
-1 MSCFDFPECYVSQLE
+1 
-16 VFLMPHFFI
+16 MPHFFI
-25 ERPIFAWVIALFIVL
+25 ERPIFAWVVALFIVL
-40 AGILSIPQLPVAQ
+40 TGILSIPRLPVAQ

-60 GIIISVSYPGA
+60 GIIISLSYPGA
-71 SPEVMN
+71 SPDVMN
-77 SSVVSLIEREIS
+77 TSVVSLIEREIS

-111 TFKPGTDIKLAQM
+111 TFRPGTDIKLAQM

-138 KAVRQNGINVE
+138 QAVRQNGINVE

-160 LKSPTGKYQEADLS
+160 LKSPTGEYQEADLS
-174 DYFARNVT
+174 DYFARNLT

-211 LNSYGVSASDVLT
+211 LHSYGLSVTDVLT
-224 AISQQNVI
+224 AVSQQNVI

-239 DEPAIPGQGVTYPIT
+239 DEPAVAGQTVTYPIT
-254 IKGQLS
+254 VRGQLT

-271 SATSGARLALSDIAR
+271 SAVSGARLTLADIAR
-286 VESGLQSYAFG
+286 VESGLQSYTFG

-312 SPSANAI
+312 SPGANAI
-319 NTAAGIRSRLAEL
+319 NTASGVRARLAEL

-338 GMVFTVPFDT
+338 GMEFTVPFDT
-348 APFVKLSII
+348 APFVKLSIM
-357 KVVETFLEAMVLVFL
+357 KVVETFVEAMVLVFL

-395 SGTFTLMLLS
+395 LGTFTVMLLS

-445 PHDATC
+445 PKEATRQ
-451 EAMHEITPA
+451 AMHEITPA

-473 PVAFAGGSVGIIYRQ
+473 PMAFAGGSVGIIYRQ

-515 LKPHSRGQ
+515 LKPHHHASRKGRA
-523 NTGKTF
+523 F
-529 SGWFNARFHR
+529 SAWFNGRFHA

-545 SGLGFVLK
+545 SGLGFALK
-553 RSGRML
+553 RTGRM
-559 MLYVALCLALCAGLS
+559 MVLYAALCMALFLGLS
-574 SLPSSFLPEEDQGYF
+574 SLPSSFLPDEDQGYF
-589 MSSIQLPPDATMQR
+589 MSSIQLPSDATMQR
-603 TLNVVKKFENEI
+603 TLKVVQKFEEEI
-615 AKQPAVESNIMILG
+615 ASQPAIESNIMILG
-629 FSFSGSGQNSAM
+629 FGFSGSGQNSAM
-641 GFTTLKDWKQRAD
+641 AFTTLKDWKHREG
-654 TTAQDEAA
+654 TSAQDEADH
-662 FIQSR
+662 IQSR
-667 MEREPDAVT
+667 MESVSDVVT

-685 DMGTTSGFT
+685 DMGTSSGFI

-701 GKGYRALKD
+701 GKGYQALKK

-716 RRANQSPQLADV
+716 QRANKNPYLSDV
-728 YIDGLPDG
+728 YIDGLPEG
-736 PNLTLK
+736 STLALNI
-742 VDREKAEAMGV
+742 DREKAEAMGV

-764 AMGSNYVNDYLNKG
+764 ATGSNYVNDYINNG
-778 RVQQVIVQADAPYR
+778 RVQQVIVQADAPFR
-792 MQPEQLLALPVKNR
+792 MQPEQLLRLSVKNR
-806 LGRMLPLSTF
+806 QGEMLPVSTF
-816 VTLSWGVAPQQ
+816 VTLAWHVAPQQ
-827 LNRYQGYPALRIT
+827 LNRYQGYPAIRIT
-840 GSAASGISTGTAM
+840 GSASSGESTGTAM
-853 AAMEKLS
+853 AAMEELAKN
-860 RGLPS
+860 LPS
-865 GFAGAWSGSSVQEKI
+865 GFAGEWAGSSLQEKA
-880 STSQLPGLII
+880 SASQLPGLIV

-911 AVILVVPLGL
+911 AVMLVVPLGL
-921 IGAVLAVTIAN
+921 LGAVLAIIVAQ
-932 MTNDVFFKIG
+932 MTNDVFFKVG

-955 LIIEFARQLMKQGK
+955 LIIEFARQLMHQGK
-969 CVIDATLTASKQ
+969 NVIEATLIASGQ

-996 VVPLMLARGASD
+996 VVPLMLAKGASD

-1020 GMISG
+1020 GMISA
-1025 TVFTIFFI
+1025 TLLAVFFV
-1033 PVFFAMI
+1033 PVFFVVI
-1040 TRFIETRKYNRKNA
+1040 VRFLETRNLEHKKTRS
-1054 RND
+1054 D

>member
-1 MSCFDFPECYVSQLE
+1 
-16 VFLMPHFFI
+16 MPHFFI
-25 ERPIFAWVIALFIVL
+25 ERPIFAWVVALFIL
-40 AGILSIPQLPVAQ
+40 LSGILSIPRLPVAQ

-71 SPEVMN
+71 SPDVMN
-77 SSVVSLIEREIS
+77 TSVVSLIEREIS
-89 GVDNLLYFE
+89 AVDNLLYFE

-124 DLQNQIKIVEPRLP
+124 DLQNQIKIVEARLP
-138 KAVRQNGINVE
+138 QAVRQNGINVE

-160 LKSPTGKYQEADLS
+160 LKSQSGAYEEADLS

-211 LNSYGVSASDVLT
+211 LHSYGLSVTDVLT
-224 AISQQNVI
+224 ALSQQNVI

-239 DEPAIPGQGVTYPIT
+239 DEPAVPGQGVTYPINVR
-254 IKGQLS
+254 GQLS
-260 SVEAFRNITLK
+260 TVEEFRNITIK
-271 SATSGARLALSDIAR
+271 SEVSGARLKLSDIAR

-312 SPSANAI
+312 SPGANAI
-319 NTAAGIRSRLAEL
+319 STASGIRARLAEL
-332 SGVLPE
+332 SAVLPE
-338 GMVFTVPFDT
+338 GMEFTVPFDT
-348 APFVKLSII
+348 APFVKLSIM
-357 KVVETFLEAMVLVFL
+357 KVVQTFAEAMVLVFL

-383 TLIPA
+383 TIIPA

-395 SGTFTLMLLS
+395 LGTFTVMLLS

-445 PHDATC
+445 PREATR
-451 EAMHEITPA
+451 EAMDEITPA

-473 PVAFAGGSVGIIYRQ
+473 PMGFASGSVGIIYRQ

-509 ALCATI
+509 ALCATL
-515 LKPHSRGQ
+515 LKPHSDDQSKKRS
-523 NTGKTF
+523 F
-529 SGWFNARFHR
+529 STWFNARFNR
-539 LTAFYA
+539 LSAFYE

-553 RSGRML
+553 RSGRMM
-559 MLYVALCLALCAGLS
+559 MLYAALCFALYAGLS
-574 SLPSSFLPEEDQGYF
+574 SLPSSFLPDEDQGYF
-589 MSSIQLPPDATMQR
+589 MSSIQLPADATMQR
-603 TLNVVKKFENEI
+603 TLKVVQKFEDEI
-615 AKQPAVESNIMILG
+615 ATQQAVESNIMILG
-629 FSFSGSGQNSAM
+629 FGFSGSGQNSAM
-641 GFTTLKDWKQRAD
+641 AFTTLKDWKKRAG
-654 TTAQDEAA
+654 TTAQDQADS
-662 FIQSR
+662 IQST
-667 MEREPDAVT
+667 MENVPDAVT

-685 DMGTTSGFT
+685 DMGTSSGFT
-694 YYVQDRG
+694 YYLQDRA
-701 GKGYRALKD
+701 GKGYQALKK
-710 AADELV
+710 AADDLV
-716 RRANQSPQLADV
+716 QHANQSHQLSDV
-728 YIDGLPDG
+728 YIDGLPEG
-736 PNLTLK
+736 TSLTLD

-753 SFDEINQTLSV
+753 SFDEINQTISV
-764 AMGSNYVNDYLNKG
+764 STGSNYVNDYTNKG
-778 RVQQVIVQADAPYR
+778 RVQQVIVQADAPHR
-792 MQPEQLLALPVKNR
+792 MQPEQLLALSVKNR
-806 LGRMLPLSTF
+806 SGQMLPLATF
-816 VTLSWGVAPQQ
+816 VTLSWNVAPQQ
-827 LNRYQGYPALRIT
+827 LSRYQGYPAIRIT
-840 GSAASGISTGTAM
+840 GSAAAGQSTGNAM
-853 AAMEKLS
+853 KAMEALS
-860 RGLPS
+860 QQLPS
-865 GFAGAWSGSSVQEKI
+865 GFAGEWAGSSLQEKE
-880 STSQLPGLII
+880 SASQLPGLIV
-890 LSMLVVFMVLAALY
+890 LSVLVVFMVLAALY

-911 AVILVVPLGL
+911 AVMLVVPLGL
-921 IGAVLAVTIAN
+921 LGAVIAVTAVN
-932 MTNDVFFKIG
+932 MTNDVFFKVG

-955 LIIEFARQLMKQGK
+955 LIIEFARQLMSQGMGLPE
-969 CVIDATLTASKQ
+969 ATLIASKQ

-996 VVPLMLARGASD
+996 VVPLMLASGASD

-1025 TVFTIFFI
+1025 TLLAIFFV
-1033 PVFFAMI
+1033 PVFFVVI
-1040 TRFIETRKYNRKNA
+1040 TRFIKTRKKGVGSVA
-1054 RND
+1054 G

>member
-1 MSCFDFPECYVSQLE
+1 
-16 VFLMPHFFI
+16 MPHFFI
-25 ERPIFAWVIALFIVL
+25 ERPIFAWVVALFIVL
-40 AGILSIPQLPVAQ
+40 SGILSIPRLPVAQ

-71 SPEVMN
+71 SPDVMN
-77 SSVVSLIEREIS
+77 TSVVSLIEREIS
-89 GVDNLLYFE
+89 AVDNLLYFE

-124 DLQNQIKIVEPRLP
+124 DLQNQIKIVEARLP
-138 KAVRQNGINVE
+138 QAVRQNGINVE
-149 AANSGFLMMVG
+149 AANSGLLMMVG
-160 LKSPTGKYQEADLS
+160 LKSQSGAYEEADLS

-211 LNSYGVSASDVLT
+211 LHSYGLSVTDVLT
-224 AISQQNVI
+224 ALSQQNVI

-239 DEPAIPGQGVTYPIT
+239 DEPAVPGQGVTYPINVR
-254 IKGQLS
+254 GQLS
-260 SVEAFRNITLK
+260 TVEEFRNITIK
-271 SATSGARLALSDIAR
+271 SEVSGARLKLSDIAR

-312 SPSANAI
+312 SPGANAI
-319 NTAAGIRSRLAEL
+319 STASGIRARLAEL
-332 SGVLPE
+332 SAVLPE
-338 GMVFTVPFDT
+338 GMEFTVPFDT
-348 APFVKLSII
+348 APFVKLSIM
-357 KVVETFLEAMVLVFL
+357 KVVQTFAEAMVLVFL

-383 TLIPA
+383 TIIPA

-395 SGTFTLMLLS
+395 LGTFTVMLLS

-445 PHDATC
+445 PSEATR
-451 EAMHEITPA
+451 EAMDEITPA

-473 PVAFAGGSVGIIYRQ
+473 PMGFASGSVGIIYRQ

-509 ALCATI
+509 ALCATL
-515 LKPHSRGQ
+515 LKPHSDDQSKKRS
-523 NTGKTF
+523 F
-529 SGWFNARFHR
+529 STWFNARFNR
-539 LTAFYA
+539 LSAFYE

-553 RSGRML
+553 RSGRMM
-559 MLYVALCLALCAGLS
+559 MLYTALCFALYAGLS
-574 SLPSSFLPEEDQGYF
+574 SLPSSFLPDEDQGYF
-589 MSSIQLPPDATMQR
+589 MSSIQLPADATMQR
-603 TLNVVKKFENEI
+603 TLKVVQKFEDEI
-615 AKQPAVESNIMILG
+615 ATQQAVESNIMILG
-629 FSFSGSGQNSAM
+629 FGFSGSGQNSAM
-641 GFTTLKDWKQRAD
+641 AFTTLKDWKKRVG
-654 TTAQDEAA
+654 TTAQDQADS
-662 FIQSR
+662 IQST
-667 MEREPDAVT
+667 MENVPDAVT

-685 DMGTTSGFT
+685 DMGTSSGFT
-694 YYVQDRG
+694 YYLQDRA
-701 GKGYRALKD
+701 GKGYQALKK
-710 AADELV
+710 AANDLV
-716 RRANQSPQLADV
+716 QHANQSHQLSDV
-728 YIDGLPDG
+728 YIDGLPEGTSLALD
-736 PNLTLK
+736 

-753 SFDEINQTLSV
+753 SFDEINQTISV
-764 AMGSNYVNDYLNKG
+764 ATGSNYVNDYTNKG
-778 RVQQVIVQADAPYR
+778 RVQQVIVQADAPHR
-792 MQPEQLLALPVKNR
+792 MQPEQLLALSVKNR
-806 LGRMLPLSTF
+806 SGQMLPLATF
-816 VTLSWGVAPQQ
+816 VTLSWNVTPQQ
-827 LNRYQGYPALRIT
+827 LSRYQGYPAIRIT
-840 GSAASGISTGTAM
+840 GSAAAGQSTGNAM
-853 AAMEKLS
+853 KAMEALS
-860 RGLPS
+860 QQLPS
-865 GFAGAWSGSSVQEKI
+865 GFAGEWAGSSLQEKE
-880 STSQLPGLII
+880 SASQLPGLIV
-890 LSMLVVFMVLAALY
+890 LSVLVVFMVLAALY

-911 AVILVVPLGL
+911 AVMLVVPLGL
-921 IGAVLAVTIAN
+921 LGAVIAVTAVN
-932 MTNDVFFKIG
+932 MTNDVFFKVG

-955 LIIEFARQLMKQGK
+955 LIIEFARQLMSQGMGLPE
-969 CVIDATLTASKQ
+969 ATLIASKQ

-996 VVPLMLARGASD
+996 VVPLMLASGASD

-1025 TVFTIFFI
+1025 TLLAIFFV
-1033 PVFFAMI
+1033 PVFFVVI
-1040 TRFIETRKYNRKNA
+1040 TRFIKTRKKGVGSVA
-1054 RND
+1054 D

>member
-1 MSCFDFPECYVSQLE
+1 
-16 VFLMPHFFI
+16 MPHFFI
-25 ERPIFAWVIALFIVL
+25 DRPIFAWVVALFIVL
-40 AGILSIPQLPVAQ
+40 SGILSIPRLPVAQ

-71 SPEVMN
+71 SPDVMN
-77 SSVVSLIEREIS
+77 TSVVSLIEREIS
-89 GVDNLLYFE
+89 AVDNLLYFE

-124 DLQNQIKIVEPRLP
+124 DLQNQIKIVEARLP
-138 KAVRQNGINVE
+138 QAVRQNGINVE

-160 LKSPTGKYQEADLS
+160 LKSQSGAYEEADLS

-211 LNSYGVSASDVLT
+211 LHSYGLSVTEVLT
-224 AISQQNVI
+224 ALSQQNVI

-239 DEPAIPGQGVTYPIT
+239 DEPAVPGQGVTYPINVR
-254 IKGQLS
+254 GQLS
-260 SVEAFRNITLK
+260 TVEEFRNITIK
-271 SATSGARLALSDIAR
+271 SEVSGARLKLSDIAR

-312 SPSANAI
+312 SPGANAI
-319 NTAAGIRSRLAEL
+319 STASGIRARLTEL
-332 SGVLPE
+332 SAVLPE
-338 GMVFTVPFDT
+338 GMEFTVPFDT
-348 APFVKLSII
+348 APFVKLSIM
-357 KVVETFLEAMVLVFL
+357 KVVQTFAEAMVLVFL

-383 TLIPA
+383 TIIPA

-395 SGTFTLMLLS
+395 LGTFTVMLLS

-445 PHDATC
+445 PSEATR

-473 PVAFAGGSVGIIYRQ
+473 PMGFASGSVGIIYRQ

-509 ALCATI
+509 ALCATL
-515 LKPHSRGQ
+515 LKPHSDDQSKKRS
-523 NTGKTF
+523 F
-529 SGWFNARFHR
+529 STWFNARFNR
-539 LTAFYA
+539 LSAFYE

-553 RSGRML
+553 RSGRMM
-559 MLYVALCLALCAGLS
+559 MLYAALCFALYAGLS
-574 SLPSSFLPEEDQGYF
+574 SLPSSFLPDEDQGYF
-589 MSSIQLPPDATMQR
+589 MSSIQLPADATMQR
-603 TLNVVKKFENEI
+603 TLKVVQKFEDEI
-615 AKQPAVESNIMILG
+615 ATQQAVESNIMILG
-629 FSFSGSGQNSAM
+629 FGFSGSGQNSAM
-641 GFTTLKDWKQRAD
+641 AFTTLKDWKKRVG
-654 TTAQDEAA
+654 TTAQDQADS
-662 FIQSR
+662 IQST
-667 MEREPDAVT
+667 MENVPDAVT

-685 DMGTTSGFT
+685 DMGTSSGFT
-694 YYVQDRG
+694 YYLQDRA
-701 GKGYRALKD
+701 GKGYQALKK
-710 AADELV
+710 AADGLV
-716 RRANQSPQLADV
+716 QHANQSHQLSDV
-728 YIDGLPDG
+728 YIDGLPEGTSLALD
-736 PNLTLK
+736 

-753 SFDEINQTLSV
+753 SFDEINQTISV
-764 AMGSNYVNDYLNKG
+764 ATGSNYVNDYTNKG
-778 RVQQVIVQADAPYR
+778 RVQQVIVQADAPHR
-792 MQPEQLLALPVKNR
+792 MQPEQLLALSVKNR
-806 LGRMLPLSTF
+806 SGQMLPLATF
-816 VTLSWGVAPQQ
+816 VTLSWNVTPQQ
-827 LNRYQGYPALRIT
+827 LSRYQGYPAIRIT
-840 GSAASGISTGTAM
+840 GSAAAGQSTGNAM
-853 AAMEKLS
+853 MAMEALS
-860 RGLPS
+860 QQLPS
-865 GFAGAWSGSSVQEKI
+865 GFAGEWAGSSLQEKE
-880 STSQLPGLII
+880 SASQLPGLIV
-890 LSMLVVFMVLAALY
+890 LSVLVVFMVLAALY

-911 AVILVVPLGL
+911 AVMLVVPLGL
-921 IGAVLAVTIAN
+921 LGAVIAVTAVN
-932 MTNDVFFKIG
+932 MTNDVFFKVG

-955 LIIEFARQLMKQGK
+955 LIIEFARQLMSQGMGLPE
-969 CVIDATLTASKQ
+969 ATLIASKQ

-996 VVPLMLARGASD
+996 VVPLMLASGASD

-1025 TVFTIFFI
+1025 TLLAIFFV
-1033 PVFFAMI
+1033 PVFFVVI
-1040 TRFIETRKYNRKNA
+1040 TRFIKTRKKGVGSVA
-1054 RND
+1054 D